1 MTNHGNIPNIPAMTH
16 TLAERTLALAALF
29 QSAQL
34 VQHVARRGQAANSD
48 LETSIGSLFH
58 IDADST
64 ESIFGS
70 VSALTTG
77 LRALLARLGAGGSSE
92 ELEVT
97 RYVVALLHL
106 ERKLARHAT
115 MRDTLR
121 IGIERIR
128 NQLNY
133 FSPTHAN
140 IIAALG
146 ELYQATISTLQ
157 PRIMVQGDPT
167 YLADSGRAGQIRALL
182 LAGIRAAVLWRQ
194 LGGSRWQLFIG
205 RRRILDTAQRLLQN
219 PHGAA

>member
-1 MTNHGNIPNIPAMTH
+1 MKH
-16 TLAERTLALAALF
+16 TLADRTLALAALF
-29 QSAQL
+29 QAAEL
-34 VQHVARRGQAANSD
+34 VQQVARRGQAVNSD
-48 LETSIGSLFH
+48 LETSLGSLFH
-58 IDADST
+58 IDADT
-64 ESIFGS
+64 TVGIFGGT
-70 VSALTTG
+70 SALTTG
-77 LRALLARLGAGGSSE
+77 LRALLARLGAGGTSE

-133 FSPTHAN
+133 FPPTHAN

-146 ELYQATISTLQ
+146 ELYQATLSTLQ
-157 PRIMVQGDPT
+157 PRIMVHGEPT
-167 YLADSGRAGQIRALL
+167 YLADKVRANQIRALL
-182 LAGIRAAVLWRQ
+182 LAGIRAAVLWYQ

-205 RRRILDTAQRLLQN
+205 RRRLLETAQRLLQD
-219 PHGAA
+219 PSSTV

>member
-1 MTNHGNIPNIPAMTH
+1 MQHS
-16 TLAERTLALAALF
+16 LAERTLALAALF
-29 QSAQL
+29 QAAQL

-48 LETSIGSLFH
+48 VETSLGSLFH

-70 VSALTTG
+70 TSALTTG
-77 LRALLARLGAGGSSE
+77 LRALLARLGAGGNPE

-106 ERKLARHAT
+106 ERKLARQPT
-115 MRDTLR
+115 MLDTLR

-133 FSPTHAN
+133 FPVTHGN
-140 IIAALG
+140 IVAALG

-157 PRIMVQGDPT
+157 PRVMVQGEPT
-167 YLADSGRAGQIRALL
+167 YLADKGRASLIRALL

-205 RRRILDTAQRLLQN
+205 RRRILDTAQRLLHN
-219 PHGAA
+219 PNATV

>member
-1 MTNHGNIPNIPAMTH
+1 MTNARAVPNIAAMTH
-16 TLAERTLALAALF
+16 SLTDRTLALAALF
-29 QSAQL
+29 QAAQL
-34 VQHVARRGQAANSD
+34 VQHVARRGHAADSD
-48 LETSIGSLFH
+48 VETCINSLFQ
-58 IDADST
+58 IDAAST
-64 ESIFGS
+64 EAIYNGS
-70 VSALTTG
+70 RGLTSG
-77 LRALLARLGAGGSSE
+77 LRTLSARLGSGGTPE

-133 FSPTHAN
+133 FPSTHAN

-157 PRIMVQGDPT
+157 PRVMVQGEPT
-167 YLADSGRAGQIRALL
+167 FLADKARASQIRALL

-194 LGGSRWQLFIG
+194 LGGSRWQLFLG
-205 RRRILDTAQRLLQN
+205 RRRILESAQHLL
-219 PHGAA
+219 HS